1 MTQLIKQK
9 INISLAKKKNI
20 LPDNYKSSNDTLE
33 VLNQLLELIKNKYNL
48 DILIQSGLEFKKD
61 KIEWQCL
68 IGRKLT
74 DYDCAHTFSNG
85 LGNTIGDA
93 IINSLNEFI
102 EYYGIN
108 KKYLSQ

>member
-9 INISLAKKKNI
+9 VNFSLAKIKKI
-20 LPDNYKSSNDTLE
+20 LPDNYELSNDTLE
-33 VLNQLLELIKNKYNL
+33 QLNQLLELIKDKYNV
-48 DILIQSGLEFKKD
+48 DILIQSGLEFKRG

-68 IGRKLT
+68 IGRKL
-74 DYDCAHTFSNG
+74 DEYNMAHTFSNG
-85 LGNTIGDA
+85 LGDTIGDA

-108 KKYLSQ
+108 REYLC

>member
-1 MTQLIKQK
+1 MTYLIEQK

-33 VLNQLLELIKNKYNL
+33 QLNELLELIRNKYNL
-48 DILIQSGLEFKKD
+48 DILIQSGLKFRRD

-68 IGRKLT
+68 IGRRLD
-74 DYDCAHTFSNG
+74 DYEGAQTFSNG
-85 LGNTIGDA
+85 LGNTIGEA

-108 KKYLSQ
+108 KEYLSQ